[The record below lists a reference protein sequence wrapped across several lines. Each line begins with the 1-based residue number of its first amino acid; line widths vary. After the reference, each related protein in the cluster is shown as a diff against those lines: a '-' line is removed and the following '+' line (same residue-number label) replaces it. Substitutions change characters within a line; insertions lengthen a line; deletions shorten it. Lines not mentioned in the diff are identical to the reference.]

1 MKCDSIDSVEDVIID
16 TTSTEY
22 SIVGQTSSI
31 STSANIINGIVDVAS
46 SSGTGGSTKHY
57 VPVTQIPKVIQKR
70 TGNIADSKIKVTI
83 RIKYL
88 KIFTNTFYVIEKR
101 YVKWGAQSFK
111 GSINTWRKS
120 KGSGE

>member
-1 MKCDSIDSVEDVIID
+1 MFFLISFCNRAQLIMKCDSIDSVEDVIID

-31 STSANIINGIVDVAS
+31 STIANIINGIVDVAS

-70 TGNIADSKIKVTI
+70 TGNIADSKIKVTN

-88 KIFTNTFYVIEKR
+88 KIFTNKFYVIEKR
-101 YVKWGAQSFK
+101 YVK
-111 GSINTWRKS
+111 
-120 KGSGE
+120 